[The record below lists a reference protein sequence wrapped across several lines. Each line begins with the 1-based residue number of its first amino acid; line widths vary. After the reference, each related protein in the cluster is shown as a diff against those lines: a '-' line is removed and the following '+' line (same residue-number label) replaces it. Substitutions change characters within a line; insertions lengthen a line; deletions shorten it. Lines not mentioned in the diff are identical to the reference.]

1 MRSIL
6 SIANARDDIMEP
18 NSAKILDPSQLA
30 AHQDHSFQRLMTAIE
45 QSKIEVAELSAAALG
60 DVLKGVIT
68 GEGPTTAGRV
78 HFSRALDPDDASL
91 CARILRAAGGEA
103 GAPVTRLEANVLFDI
118 DAAAAERTDQGRF
131 DDLLVKSVAH
141 FALAETGHAV
151 PPRQVA
157 LDPATELSSWAN
169 RSTDIDSEILAWIAS
184 QVGNKKRMKTTLM
197 GFSAFLTSVG
207 ATLSIAAPSI
217 AAMADLIV

>member
-1 MRSIL
+1 
-6 SIANARDDIMEP
+6 MEP
-18 NSAKILDPSQLA
+18 NAVKILDPSRLA
-30 AHQDHSFQRLMTAIE
+30 TYRDQSFQRLMAAIE

-91 CARILRAAGGEA
+91 CARILKAAGGEA

-118 DAAAAERTDQGRF
+118 DAAAAERTDAGRF

-157 LDPATELSSWAN
+157 LDRATELSAWAD

-184 QVGNKKRMKTTLM
+184 QVGNKKRLTTTLM

-207 ATLSIAAPSI
+207 ATLSIATPSI

>member
-1 MRSIL
+1 MS
-6 SIANARDDIMEP
+6 IMEP
-18 NSAKILDPSQLA
+18 TSVKILDLSQLP
-30 AHQDHSFQRLMTAIE
+30 AHQDRSFQRLMAAIE
-45 QSKIEVAELSAAALG
+45 HSKIEVAGLSAAALG

-103 GAPVTRLEANVLFDI
+103 GAPVTRLEANVLLDI
-118 DAAAAERTDQGRF
+118 DAAAAERTDEGRF

-141 FALAETGHAV
+141 FALAEAGHAV

-184 QVGNKKRMKTTLM
+184 QVGNKKRLKSTLM
-197 GFSAFLTSVG
+197 GFSAFLTSIG
-207 ATLSIAAPSI
+207 ATLSVAAPSI
-217 AAMADLIV
+217 TPMADLIV